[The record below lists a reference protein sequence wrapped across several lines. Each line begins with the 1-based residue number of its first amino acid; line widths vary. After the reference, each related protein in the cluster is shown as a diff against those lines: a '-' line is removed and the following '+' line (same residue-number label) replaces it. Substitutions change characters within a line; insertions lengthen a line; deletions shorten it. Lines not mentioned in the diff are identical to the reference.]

1 MIMKQDNQDK
11 MGNAVLLQSSF
22 PSRLLSLAQLK
33 LKMAERLCTESQT
46 VHRGCCLLLFFRLIK
61 KWGTQMSQAG
71 GVNLVFQ

>member
-1 MIMKQDNQDK
+1 MKQDNQDK

-46 VHRGCCLLLFFRLIK
+46 VQRLL
-61 KWGTQMSQAG
+61 S
-71 GVNLVFQ
+71 VVVFSFNQEVRHSNVSGRRR